1 MTKKYRQY
9 NDTQAINDWGQL
21 FSDQNY
27 SATLTIN
34 TDTTLTVPGG
44 GIMGAATSYNVSP
57 TVNGNNKMRAII
69 RCTSAKDV
77 WFCINGT
84 AAVPAGASFAAVT
97 SELMNGQYIIAR
109 DVIVGDVLHF
119 FCAAAGASVSVSFYA
134 LMA

>member
-1 MTKKYRQY
+1 M
-9 NDTQAINDWGQL
+9 NDYAQK

-27 SATLTIN
+27 SVTLSAT

-44 GIMGAATSYNVSP
+44 GIMGAATSYNVEAR
-57 TVNGNNKMRAII
+57 TNGNNKVRAVI

-77 WFCINGT
+77 WMALNAT
-84 AAVPAGASFAAVT
+84 AAVPAGNTFASTT
-97 SELMNGQYIIAR
+97 SELVNGQYAVAR

-119 FCAAAGASVSVSFYA
+119 YTGASNAVVSVSFYA